1 MFTPKTNSKQKRAK
15 KTQECETGS
24 SVLCNSQLR
33 VTLLATAS
41 SSQEA
46 TPARIQLATASAVR
60 VVTVVSG
67 KRAIFT
73 PKPQF

>member
-24 SVLCNSQLR
+24 SVLWNSQLR

-46 TPARIQLATASAVR
+46 TPARIQLAAASAVR
-60 VVTVVSG
+60 VMTVVSG
-67 KRAIFT
+67 KRVIFT